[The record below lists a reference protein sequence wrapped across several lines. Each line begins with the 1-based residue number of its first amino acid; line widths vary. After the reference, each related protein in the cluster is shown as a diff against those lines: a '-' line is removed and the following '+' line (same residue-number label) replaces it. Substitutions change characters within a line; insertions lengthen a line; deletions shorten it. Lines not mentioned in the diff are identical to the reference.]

1 MLKPEQIYNATFTPV
16 SSGTYSASEV
26 DQFIKAVAEAYESVL
41 NENVDLVKKIS
52 FLAEKVESYRQDEDA
67 IKSALLDAHKMADN
81 VTKTATDKANTLVE
95 DAQTRADAIST
106 EAERQ
111 AVDLANAARNQ
122 AAEIVSN
129 AKSAVASIKERA
141 AAEADA
147 TIKQAQSQ
155 ANEIVSAASKR
166 GEAII
171 GNSRKEYEFYSTELS
186 KVKQEIANFRDMFEK
201 LYTEEISPQAI
212 ADVDVTS
219 PAPVF
224 VPDEV
229 AEDPLLDA
237 PVEVKEDKEPIDELF
252 SLLEESQAQSSDD
265 FVANID
271 DFLPQFVANKEEKQ
285 ETEEEKEETVDFTEE
300 DTEKSEEE
308 SEKSD
313 KSEKESEGGVF
324 PFISSKDDDEDNGLN
339 IPGEPYEEP
348 EENNDFSDDDL
359 DEDLIPT
366 FVETDGQDGED
377 DNDDDITSLFD
388 SLFD

>member
-1 MLKPEQIYNATFTPV
+1 MIKPEQIYNATFTPV

-52 FLAEKVESYRQDEDA
+52 FLAEKVEGYRQDEDA

-81 VTKTATDKANTLVE
+81 VTKTATEKANTLVE

-201 LYTEEISPQAI
+201 LYNEEISPEAI
-212 ADVDVTS
+212 ADVDITS
-219 PAPVF
+219 QAPVF

-237 PVEVKEDKEPIDELF
+237 PIEVKEDKEPIDELF
-252 SLLEESQAQSSDD
+252 SLLEESQAQSGDD
-265 FVANID
+265 FVSNID
-271 DFLPQFVANKEEKQ
+271 DFLPQYVANKEESQ
-285 ETEEEKEETVDFTEE
+285 EPIEKDEEKLIEFANEENSQEQAEE
-300 DTEKSEEE
+300 AEGPGE
-308 SEKSD
+308 S
-313 KSEKESEGGVF
+313 SEGDVF
-324 PFISSKDDDEDNGLN
+324 PFLSFADDDEDNGLN

-348 EENNDFSDDDL
+348 QEDIDTKDDDL

-366 FVETDGQDGED
+366 FVDTDEQGEENE
-377 DNDDDITSLFD
+377 NDDDITSLFD